1 MLTPLRTK
9 VGDLVAQV
17 IALRP
22 RSGGGSTT
30 LSANAGAAATTMTL
44 TSVTGFTADDPVW
57 VGSEEDAELVAQS
70 GAPAGSVV
78 TVRAPGFKRAHV
90 IGEAVR
96 ELEAFDLG
104 NCVDVSVMD
113 SATVND
119 NETDVA
125 RNPDGRRLG
134 HLMRG
139 ASFDVQGYSPWLY
152 ALLTGM
158 PLSRVLGAG
167 SAADPT
173 QLHTDGTDFG
183 SEDTGIVLV
192 ERLRDGTYLRHEF
205 DACSADYTQIVVPFG
220 QGRETRLQGRMVAA
234 NHGMKHTAAPQFAVS
249 YAQQHKKATQI
260 EALLEAAYLRVLS
273 GGLATTLTSQ
283 TAKDANTFVLASGT
297 GVAGGKYY
305 LVTGGGNQQVVLA
318 QSLNTLTLTART
330 RAAYAF
336 PSGSTVVELEVVPFS
351 GLKQDTT
358 EFRNGGAVRP
368 LAFDNARVQAGHIP
382 GSALFTAAF
391 SPTARTLEMLRLQN
405 GLPTS
410 AVAGGVLTESDL
422 AGTDAP
428 VGWFIRAQR
437 KDAKT
442 VQFIGSAVDN
452 GLETLQQA
460 LSKADVPSTPLT
472 FRSQLISQLMW

>member
-1 MLTPLRTK
+1 MLNPLRTK
-9 VGDLVAQV
+9 IGDLVAQV

-22 RSGGGSTT
+22 RAAGGSTT
-30 LSANAGAAATTMTL
+30 LSANSAAGATTATL
-44 TSVTGFTADDPVW
+44 TSVTGFTADDPIW
-57 VGSEEDAELVAQS
+57 VGSEEDVELVSQV
-70 GAPAGSVV
+70 GAPAGNVV

-104 NCVDVSVMD
+104 NCIDVNVMD
-113 SATVND
+113 SATVAD
-119 NETDVA
+119 NETDVS

-167 SAADPT
+167 TQADPT
-173 QLHTDGTDFG
+173 QIHTDGSDFG

-192 ERLRDGTYLRHEF
+192 ERLRDGTFLRHEF
-205 DACSADYTQIVVPFG
+205 DACSADYTQMVIPFG
-220 QGRETRLQGRMVAA
+220 QGRETRLQARMVAE
-234 NHGMKHTAAPQFAVS
+234 NHGQKHTAAPPYTVS
-249 YAQQHKKATQI
+249 FTQQAKRAAQI
-260 EALLEAAYLRVLS
+260 EALLEAAYLRPLG
-273 GGLATTLTSQ
+273 GGLSTTLTAP
-283 TAKDANTFVLASGT
+283 TARDANVFNLTAAT
-297 GVAGGKYY
+297 GVTAGKYY
-305 LVTGGGNQQVVLA
+305 LISGGGVQQVVLA
-318 QSLNTLTLTART
+318 HSLATLAMTVRT

-336 PSGSTVVELEVVPFS
+336 PTGSTVVELEVVPFT

-358 EFRNGGAVRP
+358 EFRNGGAVRD
-368 LAFDNARVQAGHIP
+368 LRFDNARVQAGVLA

-391 SPTARTLEMLRLQN
+391 APTARTLEMLRLQN
-405 GLPTS
+405 GLPAA
-410 AVAGGVLTESDL
+410 AVSGGVLTESDL

-428 VGWFIRAQR
+428 AGWFIRAQR
-437 KDAKT
+437 KDART

-472 FRSQLISQLMW
+472 FRCQLISQLMW

>member
-1 MLTPLRTK
+1 MLTPLRSK
-9 VGDLVAQV
+9 IGDLVAQV

-22 RSGGGSTT
+22 KSGGGSTT
-30 LSANAGAAATTMTL
+30 LSANAAAGATTATL
-44 TSVTGFTADDPVW
+44 TSVTGFTADDPLW
-57 VGSEEDAELVAQS
+57 VGSEEDVELVSQS

-90 IGEAVR
+90 TGEAAR

-104 NCVDVSVMD
+104 NVIDVSVMD
-113 SATVND
+113 SATVSD
-119 NETDVA
+119 NETDVS

-167 SAADPT
+167 SVADPT
-173 QLHTDGTDFG
+173 QVHTDGTDFG
-183 SEDTGIVLV
+183 SEDTAIVLV
-192 ERLRDGTYLRHEF
+192 ERLRDGTFLRHEF
-205 DACSADYTQIVVPFG
+205 DACAADYTQMTIPFG
-220 QGRETRLQGRMVAA
+220 QGRETRLQGRMVAS
-234 NHGMKHTAAPQFAVS
+234 NHGMRHTASPPFAVS
-249 YAQQHKKATQI
+249 YTQQAKKEAQI
-260 EALLEAAYLRVLS
+260 EALLEAAYLRPLS
-273 GGLATTLTSQ
+273 GGLSTTLTSQ
-283 TAKDANTFVLASGT
+283 TLKDANVFNLTAAT

-305 LVTGGGNQQVVLA
+305 LITGGGYRQVVLA
-318 QSLNTLTLTART
+318 QSLATLAMTVRT
-330 RAAYAF
+330 RAAYTF
-336 PSGSTVVELEVVPFS
+336 PTGSTVVELEVVPFQ

-358 EFRNGGAVRP
+358 EFRNGGAVRE
-368 LAFDNARVQAGHIP
+368 LRFDNARVQAGHIP
-382 GSALFTAAF
+382 GSALFTVAF
-391 SPTARTLEMLRLQN
+391 APTARTLEMLRLQN
-405 GLPTS
+405 GLPAA

-460 LSKADVPSTPLT
+460 LSKADVPSTPIT

>member
-1 MLTPLRTK
+1 MLTPLRSK
-9 VGDLVAQV
+9 IGDLVAQV

-22 RSGGGSTT
+22 KADGGSTT
-30 LSANAGAAATTMTL
+30 LSANAAAGATTMTL
-44 TSVTGFTADDPVW
+44 TSVTGFTANDPAW
-57 VGSEEDAELVAQS
+57 VGSEEDIELVSQS
-70 GAPAGSVV
+70 GAPSGSVV
-78 TVRAPGFKRAHV
+78 TIRTPGFKRAHV
-90 IGEAVR
+90 SGEAAR

-104 NCVDVSVMD
+104 NVVDVQVMD
-113 SATVND
+113 SATVSDND
-119 NETDVA
+119 TDVS

-167 SAADPT
+167 TQADPT

-183 SEDTGIVLV
+183 SEETGIVLV
-192 ERLRDGTYLRHEF
+192 ERLKDGTFFRHEF
-205 DACSADYTQIVVPFG
+205 DACSADYTQMVIPFG

-234 NHGMKHTAAPQFAVS
+234 NHGMRHAAAPPFLVS
-249 YAQQHKKATQI
+249 YTQQAKKGQQI

-273 GGLATTLTSQ
+273 GGLSTTLTGV
-283 TAKDANTFVLASGT
+283 TNKDANVFALTAAT

-318 QSLNTLTLTART
+318 QSVASLNMTVRT
-330 RAAYAF
+330 RAAYTF
-336 PSGSTVVELEVVPFS
+336 PAGSTVVELEVMPFA

-368 LAFDNARVQAGHIP
+368 LNFDNARVQAGHIA
-382 GSALFTAAF
+382 GSALFTVAF

-410 AVAGGVLTESDL
+410 AISGTALTESDL

-452 GLETLQQA
+452 GLETLQHA

>member
-1 MLTPLRTK
+1 MLTPLRSK
-9 VGDLVAQV
+9 IGDLVAQV

-22 RSGGGSTT
+22 KSGGGSTT
-30 LSANAGAAATTMTL
+30 LSANAAAGATTATL
-44 TSVTGFTADDPVW
+44 TSVTGFTADDPIW
-57 VGSEEDAELVAQS
+57 VGSEEDIELVSQS

-90 IGEAVR
+90 IGEAAR

-104 NCVDVSVMD
+104 NVIDVQVMD
-113 SATVND
+113 SAVVSDND
-119 NETDVA
+119 TDVS

-134 HLMRG
+134 HITRG

-173 QLHTDGTDFG
+173 QIHTDGTDFG
-183 SEDTGIVLV
+183 SEETGIVLV
-192 ERLRDGTYLRHEF
+192 ERLKDGTFVRHEF
-205 DACSADYTQIVVPFG
+205 DACSADYTQMVIPFG

-234 NHGMKHTAAPQFAVS
+234 NHGQRHTAAPPFLVS
-249 YAQQHKKATQI
+249 YTQQAKKAAQI

-273 GGLATTLTSQ
+273 GGLSTTITAQ
-283 TAKDANTFVLASGT
+283 TAKDANTFVLASAT

-318 QSLNTLTLTART
+318 QSLNTLTMTVRT
-330 RAAYAF
+330 RAAYTF
-336 PSGSTVVELEVVPFS
+336 PVGSTVVELEVVPFS

-358 EFRNGGAVRP
+358 EFRNGGAVRE
-368 LAFDNARVQAGHIP
+368 LRFDNARVQAGHIA

-405 GLPTS
+405 GLPAAAVS
-410 AVAGGVLTESDL
+410 AGVLTESDL

-428 VGWFIRAQR
+428 MGWFIRAQR

>member
-1 MLTPLRTK
+1 MQTPLRSK
-9 VGDLVAQV
+9 IGDLVAQV

-30 LSANAGAAATTMTL
+30 LSANAGAGATSATL

-57 VGSEEDAELVAQS
+57 VGAEEDAELVVQS

-78 TVRAPGFKRAHV
+78 TLRAPGLKRAHV

-104 NCVDVSVMD
+104 NCIDVALMD
-113 SATVND
+113 SATVSDND
-119 NETDVA
+119 TDVA

-167 SAADPT
+167 TQADPFQIT
-173 QLHTDGTDFG
+173 ADGSDFG
-183 SEDTGIVLV
+183 TEDTAIVLV
-192 ERLRDGTYLRHEF
+192 ERLRDGTFLRHEL
-205 DACSADYTQIVVPFG
+205 DACSADYTQMVIPFG
-220 QGRETRLQGRMVAA
+220 QGRETRLQGRMVAS
-234 NHGMKHTAAPQFAVS
+234 NHGRKETAAPLFSVN
-249 YAQQHKKATQI
+249 YARQAKKGAQI

-273 GGLATTLTSQ
+273 GGLSTTLTSQ
-283 TAKDANTFVLASGT
+283 TAKDANVFNLAVAT

-305 LVTGGGNQQVVLA
+305 LVSGGGVQQVVLA
-318 QSLNTLTLTART
+318 QSLATLAMTVRT
-330 RAAYAF
+330 RAGYTF
-336 PSGSTVVELEVVPFS
+336 PTGSTVVELEVVPFS

-368 LAFDNARVQAGHIP
+368 LTFDNARVQAGHIP

-391 SPTARTLEMLRLQN
+391 APTARTLEMLRVQN
-405 GLPTS
+405 GLPAA
-410 AVAGGVLTESDL
+410 AVAAGVLSESDL

-428 VGWFIRAQR
+428 VGWIIRAQQ
-437 KDAKT
+437 KDTKT

-460 LSKADVPSTPLT
+460 LSKSDVPSTPLT
-472 FRSQLISQLMW
+472 FRSQVVTQLQW